1 MSALVG
7 LAYWVAAARSESG
20 VGTPEAPRDILARAD
35 SEPRAGSRSG
45 RRMLMT
51 DGAQARAECWFRE
64 NAVWEL
70 PLPRR
75 CHRFGFPVGAMCGD
89 SVAIEAWFERFD
101 R

>member
-20 VGTPEAPRDILARAD
+20 VGSPEAPRDILARAD

-45 RRMLMT
+45 RRKPMT

-64 NAVWEL
+64 NAVWGL

-75 CHRFGFPVGAMCGD
+75 CHRFGLPAGEACGD
-89 SVAIEAWFERFD
+89 SVAIEARFERFD